1 MSFQPY
7 NYQPAYN
14 PYASSMP
21 FPPRQDYVGTQGCI
35 QQSNLVNASLQNQ
48 QSFSCRPVTSREEAV
63 AAQIDFMGPGTI
75 MPDLGHGMI
84 YLKRF
89 NPNTGSSD
97 FLLFTLQSQDQEKTD
112 QTVAF
117 ASLQDLTDLKDTV
130 NRLEDEIERLKKTNQ
145 GKAGKKN
152 DADE

>member
-1 MSFQPY
+1 MNFQPY

-21 FPPRQDYVGTQGCI
+21 FPPRQDYGGSQGCI
-35 QQSNLVNASLQNQ
+35 QQNNPVNASVQIQ

-89 NPNTGSSD
+89 NPNSGSSD
-97 FLLFTLQSQDQEKTD
+97 FLPFALQSQDQEKPD
-112 QTVAF
+112 QPAAF
-117 ASLQDLTDLKDTV
+117 ASLQDFADLRDTV
-130 NRLEDEIERLKKTNQ
+130 KRLEDEIERLKKTNQ
-145 GKAGKKN
+145 GRAAKKN
-152 DADE
+152 DTDE